1 MKSIYKFAF
10 AGVLAVG
17 SMASCTGTFEDIN
30 TNPHEATQD
39 MLEMDNLKVGS
50 FFSQMLLRMVPFT
63 AGGQQGDNFGSTGAY
78 PHFQGFNSA
87 LVLGYIGPTGTRRK
101 DRESVVVG
109 KGVDLGGR
117 RIIKK
122 KQKRL

>member
-10 AGVLAVG
+10 AGMLAVG
-17 SMASCTGTFEDIN
+17 AMASCTGTFEDIN

-63 AGGQQGDNFGSTGAY
+63 AGGQQDDNFGSTGSY
-78 PHFQGFNSA
+78 QHFQGLNSDWYS
-87 LVLGYIGPTGTRRK
+87 GYIGPTGTWRSGNHNANYNFSGTWRSEEHTSELQS
-101 DRESVVVG
+101 R
-109 KGVDLGGR
+109 
-117 RIIKK
+117 
-122 KQKRL
+122 Q